1 MSHIRHHVSDAGCP
15 TQIYM
20 APDRL
25 PDMNIAGAVRYV
37 AVIVLAAA
45 VIAFLVPGTGLWIQ
59 TGWVNYLL
67 MAVMFG
73 MGLTIRPQDFKVVFT
88 RPRDIA
94 VGCVAQFTIMPLLAY
109 LLSIGFG
116 LEAGLMAGVVLV
128 GACPGGT

>member
-1 MSHIRHHVSDAGCP
+1 
-15 TQIYM
+15 
-20 APDRL
+20 
-25 PDMNIAGAVRYV
+25 MNIAGAVRYV